1 MTTSADAGAAVAPSP
16 SAHGH
21 DAHAGHGHGESHHP
35 FHQHHYH
42 SLAQQAEA
50 GKLGIWL
57 FLAQEVLFFSALFC
71 AYIAFRFWYP
81 ATYLAAHEHLNWMLG
96 GLNTFLL
103 ITSSLT
109 MAMAVR
115 SAQLGK
121 NADCARQTFWT
132 MLFACGFL
140 VVKYFEY
147 TAKIDHGLLPGY
159 YNTTGDVGL
168 VEGHVPHIFFSLYFV
183 MTGLHGLHVI
193 GGIVVLLWI
202 WRRALKGHFGPSYYG
217 PVENVGLY
225 WHFVDLVW
233 IFLFPLLYL
242 VR

>member
-1 MTTSADAGAAVAPSP
+1 MSTSADAGAAVASHDAPAHD
-16 SAHGH
+16 AHGH
-21 DAHAGHGHGESHHP
+21 GDHHP

-42 SLAQQAEA
+42 TLQQQADA

-71 AYIAFRFWYP
+71 AYIAFRFWFP
-81 ATYLAAHEHLNWMLG
+81 ATYLAAHEHLSWQMG
-96 GLNTFLL
+96 ALNTFLL

-115 SAQLGK
+115 AAQLGDNK
-121 NADCARQTFWT
+121 ECAKQTLIT
-132 MLFACGFL
+132 IVFAFGFL
-140 VVKYFEY
+140 IVKFFEY
-147 TAKIDHGLLPGY
+147 KAKVEHGLLPGF
-159 YNTTGDVGL
+159 YNTTGDTHL
-168 VEGHVPHIFFSLYFV
+168 TEGVPHIFFSLYFV

-193 GGIVVLLWI
+193 GGIVVLAWI
-202 WRRALKGHFGPSYYG
+202 WKRAKKNHFGPTYYG